1 MDVTCAI
8 SGLRLHIP
16 GLEGISIS
24 ASTGY
29 YHPVFT
35 LPAATLYKLY
45 YQHTRNKL
53 TPADSYLLFCAF
65 LHATGQVDW
74 QAPATC
80 NPTIPRTIKLV
91 QNNLAQLIS
100 VSERTA
106 IIKHPS
112 FKQPKFVVSYDNGSL
127 EQVHNW
133 IEAWQDN
140 LISFNVSR
148 ATYAQQ
154 RDLARIEGMLDAKL
168 QQGVPLAELPVIVA
182 SWASQAAEFPADKD
196 QQYQRVIRSCFNS
209 SKMFNTPLV
218 LIREVQEFCFAN
230 IEAGSVHFHTL
241 CEILKEGA
249 GRHVYYLGG
258 SSLALGYTL
267 LDTGGT
273 SLATKEGDL
282 KTAAELSTIAARA
295 TPEPPVRSD
304 YTTNLTFLKARL
316 AYKVATTMSG
326 NAGKELDL

>member
-8 SGLRLHIP
+8 SGIRLHIP
-16 GLEGISIS
+16 GLEGIPVP
-24 ASTGY
+24 ASVGY

-35 LPAATLYKLY
+35 LDSKALYRIY

-53 TPADSYLLFCAF
+53 STQDSYLLFLAF

-80 NPTIPRTIKLV
+80 SPSSPRTIKLV
-91 QNNLAQLIS
+91 QNNLAQLIA
-100 VSERTA
+100 VSEKTA

-112 FKQPKFVVSYDNGSL
+112 FKQPAFVVSYDNGSL

-133 IEAWQDN
+133 IEAWQEN
-140 LISFNVSR
+140 LIRFNVSR

-154 RDLARIEGMLDAKL
+154 RELAQIEGALDAKL
-168 QQGVPLAELPVIVA
+168 QQGVPLEELPSIVA

-196 QQYQRVIRSCFNS
+196 EQYQRIIRSCFNS
-209 SKMFNTPLV
+209 SKMFNTPLL
-218 LIREVQEFCFAN
+218 LIREVQEYCFAN

-249 GRHVYYLGG
+249 GRHVDYLGG

-267 LDTGGT
+267 LDTGAGT
-273 SLATKEGDL
+273 LEAAKEGDL
-282 KTAAELSTIAARA
+282 KTQAELTTIAANA
-295 TPEPPVRSD
+295 PVEPPHQKD
-304 YTTNLTFLKARL
+304 YATNLDYLKARL
-316 AYKVATTMSG
+316 AYKVATTLTTPTEG
-326 NAGKELDL
+326 LNL